1 MENSVRKISKALL
14 DLATV
19 SDAVL
24 HTTTKGQS
32 ALGNSTLDSAQRSLL
47 GRIDGFRSI
56 DQVLAM
62 SGDLFAVH
70 AALGKMMASGLI
82 TTDFKVG
89 ELAHEA
95 AVEPTRAAAAA
106 APIASRANAPA
117 TVAKPAPSVAP
128 STSRMPAPVA
138 TPKAVVAAPTVVAR
152 SIVTVTP
159 DSDLGPLSE
168 LENAKLLL
176 LQEAKLAL
184 GKGAE
189 KLRVRI
195 DACQSIEEIFDLIV
209 KVQEHLTATGK
220 GDPAIFLDRLTTG
233 LAAARKKTQ
242 PGKKAP

>member
-14 DLATV
+14 DLASV

-32 ALGNSTLDSAQRSLL
+32 ALGNSTLDSAQRTLL

-82 TTDFKVG
+82 TTDLKVG

-106 APIASRANAPA
+106 PIASRANAPV

>member
-14 DLATV
+14 DLASV

-106 APIASRANAPA
+106 PIAARASTPA

-152 SIVTVTP
+152 SIVTVAP

-209 KVQEHLTATGK
+209 KVQEHLTASGK